1 MGCVIVVRELWGLDS
16 LVEFLEAFLSA
27 WVLAVGFLGLALVC
41 GIVMRARE
49 IVGLWAAGLWRASC
63 GG

>member
-1 MGCVIVVRELWGLDS
+1 MGCGIVARALWGLDS

-27 WVLAVGFLGLALVC
+27 WVLGSALGLALAR
-41 GIVMRARE
+41 GIVMRERE
-49 IVGLWAAGLWRASC
+49 IVGLWVAGLWRASC

>member
-1 MGCVIVVRELWGLDS
+1 MGCGIVARALWGVDS

-27 WVLAVGFLGLALVC
+27 WVLESALDFALVR

-49 IVGLWAAGLWRASC
+49 IVGLWAVGLWRASC